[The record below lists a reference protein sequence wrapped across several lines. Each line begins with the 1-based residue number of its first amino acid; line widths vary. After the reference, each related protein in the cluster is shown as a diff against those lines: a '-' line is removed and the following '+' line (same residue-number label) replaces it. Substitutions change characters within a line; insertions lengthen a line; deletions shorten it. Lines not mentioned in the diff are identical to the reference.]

1 MSQQSKPRSDAPAKI
16 LEAADILFCERGY
29 DAVSMQQVAEH
40 AGVNKALLFYYFNSK
55 DQLFDHVLEQ
65 YYASHMGALAASFA
79 GGGDVLQR
87 LHRMIDAYLDFMAD
101 NRRYAQLVQQQ
112 VAGGSVHRD
121 LIRRNLKPLFDWT
134 VEALSEI
141 APSTGPLAA
150 RHFYVTISGVVLN
163 YFTYAPVLSELWGE
177 DPLSTEA
184 REERRQ
190 HVHWLVDALVDK
202 LVSAR

>member
-1 MSQQSKPRSDAPAKI
+1 
-16 LEAADILFCERGY
+16 
-29 DAVSMQQVAEH
+29 MQQVAEQ

-55 DQLFDHVLEQ
+55 DHLFDRVLEQ
-65 YYASHMGALAASFA
+65 YYAAHKGALSDAFS
-79 GGGDVLQR
+79 GEGDVLAR
-87 LHRMIDAYLDFMAD
+87 LHSMIDAYLDFMAD

-121 LIRRNLKPLFDWT
+121 LIQRNLKPLFDWT

-141 APSTGPLAA
+141 APSTGPLSA

-177 DPLSTEA
+177 DPLSAKA
-184 REERRQ
+184 REERRS

-202 LVSAR
+202 LVVEQGSG